1 MIAKKK
7 LIEEE
12 NKSFVEEYIYC
23 DQCKWNGVPDQKI
36 VIAYLGIRPVN
47 EPGFIYEFE
56 TYVYSQDDSKGIHRH
71 KYDPDV
77 IDHIIDQIFDRAE
90 RMVE

>member
-1 MIAKKK
+1 MTTENR
-7 LIEEE
+7 LVEEE
-12 NKSFVEEYIYC
+12 NKSFDVGYIYC

-36 VIAYLGIRPVN
+36 VIAYLGIRPGN

-56 TYVYSQDDSKGIHRH
+56 TYDYSQDDSKGIHRH

-77 IDHIIDQIFDRAE
+77 IDHIIDQISDRTE